1 MFKQSGSGVDECANK
16 KSLRKAN
23 RRKRNFMAG
32 FAIILFM
39 LGLCLCWVVGT
50 KVKDR
55 SSAEKPESSDSDE
68 ESVAVRRVQE
78 EGPAGSSSTDG
89 EDMGWASATEKEDE
103 GEEESDVGSGNND
116 DFVGLKE
123 RSHVPAD
130 SETSAAPADPSSK
143 ERAEGLKREE
153 MKCSQLGYYRGPM
166 LIVMVVEMRKRK
178 MRKRKMRKKKKKERT
193 GRSME
198 END

>member
-1 MFKQSGSGVDECANK
+1 MDSIFT
-16 KSLRKAN
+16 
-23 RRKRNFMAG
+23 AG
-32 FAIILFM
+32 FGIL
-39 LGLCLCWVVGT
+39 LLLLRTNWIL
-50 KVKDR
+50 R
-55 SSAEKPESSDSDE
+55 SLNKMIEDKEMKEILDE
-68 ESVAVRRVQE
+68 
-78 EGPAGSSSTDG
+78 
-89 EDMGWASATEKEDE
+89 MKKEDE

>member
-1 MFKQSGSGVDECANK
+1 MGSI
-16 KSLRKAN
+16 
-23 RRKRNFMAG
+23 FTAG
-32 FAIILFM
+32 FGIL
-39 LGLCLCWVVGT
+39 LLLLRTNWIL
-50 KVKDR
+50 R
-55 SSAEKPESSDSDE
+55 SLNKMIEDKEMKEILDE
-68 ESVAVRRVQE
+68 
-78 EGPAGSSSTDG
+78 
-89 EDMGWASATEKEDE
+89 MNKEDE

-153 MKCSQLGYYRGPM
+153 MKCSQLGYFCGPM

-178 MRKRKMRKKKKKERT
+178 MRKRKMRKKKKKKRT

>member
-1 MFKQSGSGVDECANK
+1 
-16 KSLRKAN
+16 
-23 RRKRNFMAG
+23 MAG

-39 LGLCLCWVVGT
+39 FCLCLCWVVGT

-55 SSAEKPESSDSDE
+55 GSAEKLESSVSDE

-78 EGPAGSSSTDG
+78 EGQARGTPAGSSSTDG

-116 DFVGLKE
+116 DFVELKE

-130 SETSAAPADPSSK
+130 SETSSAPAV
-143 ERAEGLKREE
+143 ANG
-153 MKCSQLGYYRGPM
+153 
-166 LIVMVVEMRKRK
+166 RKRLLSA
-178 MRKRKMRKKKKKERT
+178 MILLRE
-193 GRSME
+193 
-198 END
+198 

>member
-1 MFKQSGSGVDECANK
+1 
-16 KSLRKAN
+16 
-23 RRKRNFMAG
+23 
-32 FAIILFM
+32 M

-55 SSAEKPESSDSDE
+55 GSAEKPESLDSDE

-78 EGPAGSSSTDG
+78 EGQARGTPAGSSSTDG

-116 DFVGLKE
+116 DFVELKE

-130 SETSAAPADPSSK
+130 SETSSAPAV
-143 ERAEGLKREE
+143 ANG
-153 MKCSQLGYYRGPM
+153 
-166 LIVMVVEMRKRK
+166 RKRLLSA
-178 MRKRKMRKKKKKERT
+178 MILLRE
-193 GRSME
+193 
-198 END
+198 

>member
-1 MFKQSGSGVDECANK
+1 MGSI
-16 KSLRKAN
+16 
-23 RRKRNFMAG
+23 FTAG
-32 FAIILFM
+32 FGIL
-39 LGLCLCWVVGT
+39 LLLLRTNWIL
-50 KVKDR
+50 R
-55 SSAEKPESSDSDE
+55 SLNKMIEDKEMKEILDE
-68 ESVAVRRVQE
+68 
-78 EGPAGSSSTDG
+78 
-89 EDMGWASATEKEDE
+89 MKKEDE

-153 MKCSQLGYYRGPM
+153 MKCSQLGYYRNPM
-166 LIVMVVEMRKRK
+166 LIIMVVLPLCEGIAKLLGAEEISVTFTK
-178 MRKRKMRKKKKKERT
+178 MKMRKKKKKKRT

>member
-1 MFKQSGSGVDECANK
+1 MESIFTAGIGILLLLLRTNWILRSLNKMIEDKEMKEILDEMK
-16 KSLRKAN
+16 
-23 RRKRNFMAG
+23 
-32 FAIILFM
+32 
-39 LGLCLCWVVGT
+39 
-50 KVKDR
+50 
-55 SSAEKPESSDSDE
+55 
-68 ESVAVRRVQE
+68 
-78 EGPAGSSSTDG
+78 
-89 EDMGWASATEKEDE
+89 KEDE

-123 RSHVPAD
+123 RSHGPAD

>member
-1 MFKQSGSGVDECANK
+1 MT
-16 KSLRKAN
+16 
-23 RRKRNFMAG
+23 G

-55 SSAEKPESSDSDE
+55 GSAEKPESLDSDE

-78 EGPAGSSSTDG
+78 EGQARGTPAGSSSTDG
-89 EDMGWASATEKEDE
+89 EDLGWASATEREEE
-103 GEEESDVGSGNND
+103 GEQESDVGSVNND
-116 DFVGLKE
+116 DFVELKE

-130 SETSAAPADPSSK
+130 SETSSAPAVASGR
-143 ERAEGLKREE
+143 ERLLSAMIPQGKAPVSDEREE
-153 MKCSQLGYYRGPM
+153 M
-166 LIVMVVEMRKRK
+166 IVPLFTRMRMGRRKKRK
-178 MRKRKMRKKKKKERT
+178 KT

-198 END
+198 EDD

>member
-1 MFKQSGSGVDECANK
+1 MDECANK

-55 SSAEKPESSDSDE
+55 SSVEKPESSDSDE
-68 ESVAVRRVQE
+68 ESVAVRRMQE

-116 DFVGLKE
+116 DFVELKE
-123 RSHVPAD
+123 RSHVPGD
-130 SETSAAPADPSSK
+130 SETSSAPAVASGR
-143 ERAEGLKREE
+143 ERLLSAMIPQGKAPVSDEREE
-153 MKCSQLGYYRGPM
+153 M
-166 LIVMVVEMRKRK
+166 IVPLFTRMRMGRRKKRK
-178 MRKRKMRKKKKKERT
+178 KM

-198 END
+198 EDD